1 MRRRYKILIV
11 ALVAVLVVFSG
22 FVIWAETPPPT
33 MQQANDASKSDANVT
48 VSLRQWL
55 VFDPVT
61 TNYTT
66 GFIFYP
72 GGRVNYLAYAPYAH
86 AIAAEGYLVVI
97 VPMPLNLAVFGA
109 NSANDVIAAYPNT
122 TSWAIGG
129 HSLGGTMA
137 AQYIHDNPNK
147 VEGLA
152 LWASYPPSGVDLSTF
167 NITVVTV
174 HGTNDGLVSSQQI
187 DDSLKQL
194 PPDTIRV
201 EINGGNHA
209 QFGWYGP
216 QSGDNPA
223 TISRDQQ
230 QDLTIN
236 ASAQMLGK
244 LQQFK

>member
-11 ALVAVLVVFSG
+11 ALFAVLVVFSG
-22 FVIWAETPPPT
+22 FVVWAETPPSP
-33 MQQANDASKSDANVT
+33 MQQAYDAAKSDANVT
-48 VSLRQWL
+48 VSQSQWL
-55 VFDPVT
+55 VFEPEA

-97 VPMPLNLAVFGA
+97 VPMPLNLAVFGV
-109 NSANDVIAAYPNT
+109 NSANEVIAAYPNI

-137 AQYIHDNPNK
+137 AQYIHDNPK
-147 VEGLA
+147 KLEGLA
-152 LWASYPPSGVDLSTF
+152 LWASYPPSGVDLSKF

-194 PPDTIRV
+194 PPETIRV

-216 QSGDNPA
+216 QSGDNPT

-236 ASAQMLGK
+236 ATAQMLRK
-244 LQQFK
+244 LHQFK

>member
-11 ALVAVLVVFSG
+11 ALFAVLVVFSG
-22 FVIWAETPPPT
+22 FVVWAETPPSP
-33 MQQANDASKSDANVT
+33 MQQAYDAAKSDANVT
-48 VSLRQWL
+48 VSQSQWL
-55 VFDPVT
+55 VFEPEA

-97 VPMPLNLAVFGA
+97 VPMPLNLAVFGV
-109 NSANDVIAAYPNT
+109 NSANDVIAAYPNI

-137 AQYIHDNPNK
+137 AQYIHDNPK
-147 VEGLA
+147 KLEGLA
-152 LWASYPPSGVDLSTF
+152 LWASYPPSGVDLSKF

-201 EINGGNHA
+201 EIDGGNHA
-209 QFGWYGP
+209 QFGWYGS
-216 QSGDNPA
+216 QSGDNAA
-223 TISRDQQ
+223 TISLDQQ
-230 QDLTIN
+230 QELTVN
-236 ASAQMLGK
+236 ATAQMLGK
-244 LQQFK
+244 LQQFS

>member
-22 FVIWAETPPPT
+22 FVVWAETPPSP
-33 MQQANDASKSDANVT
+33 MQQAYDASKSDANVT
-48 VSLRQWL
+48 VSQRQWL

-61 TNYTT
+61 INYTT

-72 GGRVNYLAYAPYAH
+72 GGRVNYIAYAPYAH

-97 VPMPLNLAVFGA
+97 VPMPLNLAVFGV
-109 NSANDVIAAYPNT
+109 NSANDVIAAYPNI

-147 VEGLA
+147 VDGLA
-152 LWASYPPSGVDLSTF
+152 LLASYPPSGVDLSTF
-167 NITVVTV
+167 NIAVVTV

-194 PPDTIRV
+194 PPETIRV

-223 TISRDQQ
+223 TISRDEQ

-236 ASAQMLGK
+236 ATAQMLGK